1 MSTAQ
6 DGLASPLSDEAL
18 DIENFEEYEDVD
30 SFEEISDPPAPAPS
44 PVAVNPAPAPVVTLA
59 FIAPAPQAA
68 LPPAAILPPQPAYA
82 PPPVV
87 NVPSA
92 APVAKVAP
100 PPMVTKPAAKPKLE
114 DDDFE
119 PIQRR
124 SRFKVDLGA
133 DVTAFLGS
141 LTFHLVGMTLLAF
154 ILTLS
159 GAIPVPALSTTP
171 LFASSVIPEPEKR
184 ELLTFDLDPQMSLI
198 TEQSKTA
205 TTNTQH
211 AMAAASSIG
220 GESRGGGG
228 GFGGGGIDGSGGG
241 SEGDGPGSGGTGG
254 GPGGFNRGVADVLA
268 GVGGGPVEEL
278 FIDVPSSRK
287 LIAEAPEGMIGD
299 ARALVENYDQALD
312 RVTQEILWML
322 DKGPVLV
329 IWVFDES
336 ESMKDDQVEIRDRI
350 DHVYKQ
356 LGLVSKHNRDAL
368 QTAVVS
374 YGEGYTQHTKQPTS
388 DYYEIK
394 ACIDE
399 VKVDPSGKEMM
410 CSAVQQA
417 IGTHRAYAQKQ
428 NRRIAVILCTDESG
442 EPQDNQTQL
451 ERTVAEVKSAH
462 AKLFVL
468 GREATFGYPYAHLGW
483 THPQTGHHHWIRI
496 DRGPETAFVE
506 QLQTDGF
513 HRRYDA
519 HLSGFGPYEQT
530 RLSQETGGIFFVL
543 PSKEIN
549 LIRSDNKKYEF
560 EAMRRYMPDI
570 RSRMEVGADTEK
582 SELRRSLTKVIY
594 DLNPYNADISRI
606 IEMRVHFSPDV
617 PSLRQ
622 QIEVECAKST
632 IYGEYLSRCEKE
644 MQRLESYRQHEAS
657 PRWQANYDL
666 IYAQIIAY
674 QARMYEYRAYL
685 IQFGRNPKVVP
696 PVKPPNLR
704 HTGWDIA
711 TRKEIITG
719 ATVQPYID
727 RATSRFQAVMA
738 EHPGTPWAARAEYEL
753 KRGFGVHLLEEYHGP
768 PRQLSTGET
777 PIPVPKM

>member
-1 MSTAQ
+1 MSTAP

-18 DIENFEEYEDVD
+18 DIDNFEEFEDVD
-30 SFEEISDPPAPAPS
+30 SYEEIVDAPAPPAPAK
-44 PVAVNPAPAPVVTLA
+44 AAAPP
-59 FIAPAPQAA
+59 IAPTPPAVPAKSPPPA
-68 LPPAAILPPQPAYA
+68 VKPPAAVVA
-82 PPPVV
+82 PPPKV
-87 NVPSA
+87 A
-92 APVAKVAP
+92 AAVAKVAAP
-100 PPMVTKPAAKPKLE
+100 PVTLPAP
-114 DDDFE
+114 DDEFE
-119 PIQRR
+119 PIEKR
-124 SRFKVDLGA
+124 SRLGMNWGVDGA
-133 DVTAFLGS
+133 AFLGS
-141 LTFHLVGMTLLAF
+141 VTIHLIGMLILAVVLTMF
-154 ILTLS
+154 
-159 GAIPVPALSTTP
+159 GAVPAVIESTAP

-184 ELLTFDLDPQMSLI
+184 EILTFELDPQMALI
-198 TEQSKTA
+198 TEQSKST
-205 TTNTQH
+205 TTNTAH
-211 AMAAASSIG
+211 AMAAATTVG
-220 GESRGGGG
+220 DGRGGT
-228 GFGGGGIDGSGGG
+228 GFGSGGMGGAGGG
-241 SEGDGPGSGGTGG
+241 SEGDGPGTGGTGG
-254 GPGGFNRGVADVLA
+254 GMGGFDRGVADVLA
-268 GVGGGPVEEL
+268 GIGGGPAEEM

-287 LIAEAPEGMIGD
+287 LISGVPDGQVGE
-299 ARALVENYDQALD
+299 ARAVVENYDQALD

-329 IWVFDES
+329 IWAFDQS

-374 YGEGYTQHTKQPTS
+374 YGEGYVQHTKQPTS
-388 DYYEIK
+388 DWYEIK

-399 VKVDPSGKEMM
+399 VPTDPSGKEMM
-410 CSAVQQA
+410 CSAVTQA
-417 IGTHRAYAQKQ
+417 IGTHRGYAQKQ
-428 NRRIAVILCTDESG
+428 NRRIALILCTDESG
-442 EPQDNQTQL
+442 EPADNQTQL
-451 ERTVAEVKSAH
+451 ERTVAELKSAN

-530 RLSQETGGIFFVL
+530 RMSHETGGIFFVL

-549 LIRSDNKKYEF
+549 LVRADNKKYEF

-570 RSRMEVGADTEK
+570 RSRLEVGAETEK
-582 SELRRSLTKVIY
+582 SELRKALTKVIY
-594 DLNPYNADISRI
+594 DLNPYNPEISKI

-617 PSLRQ
+617 PNLLK
-622 QIEVECAKST
+622 QIEIECAKST
-632 IYGEYLSRCEKE
+632 IYGEYLSRVERD
-644 MQRLESYRQHEAS
+644 MQKLESYRANEAS

-674 QARMYEYRAYL
+674 QARMFEYRAYL
-685 IQFGRNPKVVP
+685 MQFGRNPRVVP
-696 PVKPPNLR
+696 EFKPPNLR

-711 TRKEIITG
+711 TRKETITG
-719 ATVQPYID
+719 AVVQPYID
-727 RATSRFQAVMA
+727 RATTRFHAVIA

-753 KRGFGVHLLEEYHGP
+753 KRGFGVHLIEEYHRPDRG
-768 PRQLSTGET
+768 LSTGET
-777 PIPVPKM
+777 LMPVPKM